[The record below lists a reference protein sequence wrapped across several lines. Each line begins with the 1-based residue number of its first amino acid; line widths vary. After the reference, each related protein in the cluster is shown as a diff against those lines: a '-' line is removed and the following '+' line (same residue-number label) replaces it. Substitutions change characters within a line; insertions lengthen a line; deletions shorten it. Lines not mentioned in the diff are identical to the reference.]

1 MNLPNKLS
9 IIRVCCIPLIVLLLY
24 VSQSWARWAALAVFL
39 FASFTDYLDG
49 HIARSQGLVTDLGRF
64 LDPLADKLL
73 VLSAMIALIP
83 AGLMPAWLVV
93 LVLARDLAMD
103 GLRLASM
110 RQGKVLAAGKLGKIK
125 TASQMLYILVIMI
138 LRMSATA
145 NVFMILFTIWI
156 AGITV
161 YSLIDYFRRHGHVLL
176 DDSEGKA

>member
-9 IIRVCCIPLIVLLLY
+9 MLRICLVPVMILFMSLNQDILWYL
-24 VSQSWARWAALAVFL
+24 AAAVFMI
-39 FASFTDYLDG
+39 ASFTDYLDG

-145 NVFMILFTIWI
+145 NVFMILFTIWV

-176 DDSEGKA
+176 ADSEGKA